1 MLADLG
7 GQVTVNG
14 GSVTTNG
21 GASIGV
27 EANGAGSLVTLTG
40 AVTAAT
46 NATGATG
53 LNAYGLYATGGATID
68 GSTATSVGV
77 TTFGM
82 ARTGSTPPGRRR
94 RRRRRRRRSRIAGA
108 TVITNGT
115 TATGVLA
122 DLGGQVTVNG
132 GSVTTNG
139 GASTRGRGQR
149 RGLVGDD

>member
-77 TTFGM
+77 TTFGNG
-82 ARTGSTPPGRRR
+82 ADGVYATGTSTTPTTASAIKLPGPRSSPTGRRR
-94 RRRRRRRRSRIAGA
+94 PACWPISAAR
-108 TVITNGT
+108 
-115 TATGVLA
+115 
-122 DLGGQVTVNG
+122 
-132 GSVTTNG
+132 
-139 GASTRGRGQR
+139 
-149 RGLVGDD
+149 